1 MKYAVIDAHLG
12 ELSVVRMCRALGVT
26 SSGYYAWRRRPSPE
40 RTQRDQALSAHVR
53 AVFNASKGRYGSPR
67 VHAQLRAAGHRVAR
81 KRVARLMRDDGLRAR
96 PRRRYVVTT
105 QSRHS
110 HPIARNLVKRKFEV
124 TTPNR
129 VWVSDLTYLRT
140 VTGFVYLAVV
150 LDLFSRRV
158 VGWKVS
164 RDADAGLA
172 IEALRRALVL
182 RSPPH
187 GMIHHSDRGVH
198 YACSEYRALLDGN
211 GIACSMSRKGDC
223 WDNAVA
229 ESFFSSLA
237 FELER
242 DAHWY
247 DVHDVERDLVAYI
260 DGFYNPSRL
269 HSHNRYLSPID
280 FERGFRQERNAA

>member
-12 ELSVVRMCRALGVT
+12 ELSVVRMCRVLGVT
-26 SSGYYAWRRRPSPE
+26 PSGFYAWRRRPPSE
-40 RTQRDQALSAHVR
+40 RMQRDQTLSAHVR
-53 AVFNASKGRYGSPR
+53 AAFNASKGRYGSPR

-110 HPIARNLVKRKFEV
+110 HPIARNLVKRKFDV
-124 TTPNR
+124 TAPNR

-164 RDADAGLA
+164 READAGLA
-172 IEALRRALVL
+172 VEAVRRALAL
-182 RSPPH
+182 RSPPY
-187 GMIHHSDRGVH
+187 GLIHHSDRGVH

-211 GIACSMSRKGDC
+211 CGCSLPTPHRSSCTSTRRSRPRSKRTRC
-223 WDNAVA
+223 R
-229 ESFFSSLA
+229 FSRATAS
-237 FELER
+237 R
-242 DAHWY
+242 
-247 DVHDVERDLVAYI
+247 RCTSSSPRSTQI
-260 DGFYNPSRL
+260 PSR
-269 HSHNRYLSPID
+269 SARPSC
-280 FERGFRQERNAA
+280 AA